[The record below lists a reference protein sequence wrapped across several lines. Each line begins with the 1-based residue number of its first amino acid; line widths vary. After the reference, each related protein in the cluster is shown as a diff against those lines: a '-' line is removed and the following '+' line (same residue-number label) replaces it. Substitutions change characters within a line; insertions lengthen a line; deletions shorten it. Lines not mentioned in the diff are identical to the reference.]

1 VRHENRP
8 QHLLTIEMGK
18 WCTYGVLNAK
28 KDTIRRNWIESLIYL
43 ICWYSPIIVIT
54 GYIGFPYEKTYL
66 AESRR
71 IPLRLT
77 ESEGLIAQNYQRLHT
92 EKSVVTGIADCFNY
106 LEHQY
111 W

>member
-1 VRHENRP
+1 
-8 QHLLTIEMGK
+8 MGK

-28 KDTIRRNWIESLIYL
+28 KDTIRR
-43 ICWYSPIIVIT
+43 
-54 GYIGFPYEKTYL
+54 EKTYL